1 MCDVVLIALLHKYVS
16 YKRVALLCCCAVA
29 LLWPLAG
36 CQPVTPQPV
45 ELPKAEP
52 LKPLK
57 IEQPKVEPDEVGLSE
72 VEPDEVEPNEIEP
85 NKVGLCEIEPN
96 EVEPKET
103 EPNEVDPGEVEP
115 NGVEPNEIKPVPIV
129 SAVRHPADVPD
140 GTADFHDKCAG
151 ILGQFVDDKGK
162 VNYKMLKRKRPELRG
177 LLDEFAAL
185 KPSQY
190 NSWPK
195 EDKIA
200 FWINVYNIQMLN
212 IIVSN
217 YPIQSLRIMRL
228 FWPPTSIRH
237 IEGIWSKYKFIV
249 MDEEFTL
256 REIEQRLFRREF
268 TEPRV
273 FFAISYASASGPAL
287 RNEPY
292 YGRKLS
298 RQLDEQVKE
307 FLSSPRAFKIDRKKQ
322 KVYLSAILKS
332 TWYGRQFIS
341 GYGTDKKFK
350 DKEPAVRAVLNF
362 ATNYIPQQDVSFLET
377 GNYSIEYI
385 AYDWRLNE

>member
-1 MCDVVLIALLHKYVS
+1 MCDVVLIAPLHKYVS
-16 YKRVALLCCCAVA
+16 YKPAALLCCCVFV

-36 CQPVTPQPV
+36 CQPVSPQPV

-52 LKPLK
+52 LKT
-57 IEQPKVEPDEVGLSE
+57 EQPKVEPNQVRLN
-72 VEPDEVEPNEIEP
+72 EVEPNEIEP
-85 NKVGLCEIEPN
+85 NEIEPNEIEPNEIEPNEIEPN
-96 EVEPKET
+96 EVGLGEIEPNDI
-103 EPNEVDPGEVEP
+103 EPNEVDLGQIES
-115 NGVEPNEIKPVPIV
+115 NAVEPNEIKPVPIV
-129 SAVRHPADVPD
+129 SAVKHP
-140 GTADFHDKCAG
+140 ADFHDKCAD
-151 ILGQFVDDKGK
+151 ILGQFVDDKGR
-162 VNYKMLKRKRPELRG
+162 VNYKMLKIKRLELRE

-185 KPSQY
+185 EPSQY
-190 NSWPK
+190 NSWQK

-200 FWINVYNIQMLN
+200 FWINVYNIQLLN

-217 YPIQSLRIMRL
+217 YPIQSVRIMRL

-256 REIEQRLFRREF
+256 REVEQRFFRKEF
-268 TEPRV
+268 AEPRV
-273 FFAISYASASGPAL
+273 FFAISYASVSGPAL

-292 YGRKLS
+292 VGRKLN
-298 RQLDEQVKE
+298 RQLNEQVKE
-307 FLSSPRAFKIDRKKQ
+307 FLSSPRAFNIDREKQ
-322 KVYLSAILKS
+322 RVYLSAILKP
-332 TWYGRQFIS
+332 TWYGGGFIS

-377 GNYSIEYI
+377 GNYTVEYI

>member
-1 MCDVVLIALLHKYVS
+1 M
-16 YKRVALLCCCAVA
+16 
-29 LLWPLAG
+29 LWPLAG

-57 IEQPKVEPDEVGLSE
+57 IEQPKVEPDEVALSE
-72 VEPDEVEPNEIEP
+72 VEPNEVEPNEIEP
-85 NKVGLCEIEPN
+85 DEVGLGEIEPN
-96 EVEPKET
+96 EVEPKQI
-103 EPNEVDPGEVEP
+103 EPNEVELGE
-115 NGVEPNEIKPVPIV
+115 VEPNEIKPVPIV
-129 SAVRHPADVPD
+129 SVVTHPRSVPPSGVLRKESLGLRTD
-140 GTADFHDKCAG
+140 GTTDFHDKCAG

-185 KPSQY
+185 EPSQY

-195 EDKIA
+195 KDKIA

-256 REIEQRLFRREF
+256 SEIEQRLFRKEF
-268 TEPRV
+268 TEPKV
-273 FFAISYASASGPAL
+273 FFAISYASVSGPAL

-362 ATNYIPQQDVSFLET
+362 ATNYIPRQDVSFLET
-377 GNYSIEYI
+377 GNYTVEYI